1 MEQRN
6 RPLTNVL
13 LVVIILIIG
22 AIGYVAV
29 DTLLALRRPLDTVP
43 AALSTQV
50 GELAHPTPTL
60 RPDPVTIVLE
70 VRALSRLESASYT
83 VEKVITA
90 EVSQGALSFLLGDRL
105 LLVAHGRVIA
115 GVDLAKMGDGDI
127 RVAGDTVYVT
137 MPAAEVFV
145 ATLDNDKTYV
155 YDRSTGLLGP
165 AIDLETQARQV
176 AESEILNAALE
187 DGILDMAQT
196 NAEIYVRGLIL
207 SLGYQE
213 VVFIV
218 GTPMP
223 TPSPSGG

>member
-1 MEQRN
+1 MERN
-6 RPLTNVL
+6 RPLTSVL

-29 DTLLALRRPLDTVP
+29 DTLLTLRRPLDTVP

-50 GELAHPTPTL
+50 GELVNPTPTL

-70 VRALSRLESASYT
+70 VRALSRLETASYT

-90 EVSQGALSFLLGDRL
+90 EVSQGALGFLLGDRL
-105 LLVAHGRVIA
+105 LLVAHGQVIA
-115 GVDLAKMGDGDI
+115 GVDLAKMGDSDI
-127 RVAGDTVYVT
+127 RVAGDAVYVT

-145 ATLDNDKTYV
+145 ATLNNEKTYV
-155 YDRSTGLLGP
+155 YDRNTGLLGP

-196 NAEIYVRGLIL
+196 NAEIYVRGLIM
-207 SLGYQE
+207 SLGYSE

-223 TPSPSGG
+223 TPSPSSG

>member
-1 MEQRN
+1 MERN
-6 RPLTNVL
+6 RPLTSVL

-22 AIGYVAV
+22 AIGYVVV
-29 DTLLALRRPLDTVP
+29 DTLLALRHPIDTVP

-50 GELAHPTPTL
+50 GALVNPTPTL

-70 VRALSRLESASYT
+70 VRALSRLETASYT

-105 LLVAHGRVIA
+105 LLVAHGQVIA
-115 GVDLAKMGDGDI
+115 GVDLAKMGDSDI
-127 RVAGDTVYVT
+127 RVAGDAAYVT

-145 ATLDNDKTYV
+145 ATLNNDKTYV
-155 YDRSTGLLGP
+155 YDRNTGLLGP

-196 NAEIYVRGLIL
+196 NAEIYVRGLIM
-207 SLGYQE
+207 SLGYSE